1 MIRQTVYAV
10 SENTA
15 KPIYT
20 GSLYEIEDGVFK
32 IIAIDGYRMAIRS
45 ENVDSESKIV
55 LLFREK
61 LSMRCLNSSP
71 MTKKIRKL
79 SSVSDIS
86 HSKSKITELSP
97 VLSRAH
103 S

>member
-32 IIAIDGYRMAIRS
+32 
-45 ENVDSESKIV
+45 
-55 LLFREK
+55 LLP
-61 LSMRCLNSSP
+61 L
-71 MTKKIRKL
+71 T
-79 SSVSDIS
+79 V
-86 HSKSKITELSP
+86 TEWQFA
-97 VLSRAH
+97 VKM
-103 S
+103 

>member
-45 ENVDSESKIV
+45 ENVDS
-55 LLFREK
+55 
-61 LSMRCLNSSP
+61 
-71 MTKKIRKL
+71 
-79 SSVSDIS
+79 
-86 HSKSKITELSP
+86 
-97 VLSRAH
+97 
-103 S
+103 